1 MSSNELRKRKD
12 QASNF
17 VLYTTKEVLEKLY
30 TQTTLEEIGN
40 TVFDLITKIN
50 VNMKQI
56 LETGYE
62 NDRMIDFIKVF
73 SIDIEEQV
81 KAAIS
86 NNPVLSNSDDLN
98 KIEETGK
105 IIQEFREKWTKAMEE
120 CRNRLL
126 AGGATIENT
135 QNIPKNKLLDR
146 IEESQKFMLNY
157 ATLKV

>member
-1 MSSNELRKRKD
+1 
-12 QASNF
+12 
-17 VLYTTKEVLEKLY
+17 
-30 TQTTLEEIGN
+30 
-40 TVFDLITKIN
+40 
-50 VNMKQI
+50 MKQI

-120 CRNRLL
+120 FRNRLL

-135 QNIPKNKLLDR
+135 ENIPKNKLLDR

>member
-1 MSSNELRKRKD
+1 MSSNELRRRKD

-62 NDRMIDFIKVF
+62 NDRMIDFIKVL

-120 CRNRLL
+120 FRNRLL

-135 QNIPKNKLLDR
+135 ENIPKNKLLDR

>member
-1 MSSNELRKRKD
+1 MSSNELRRRKD

-50 VNMKQI
+50 LNMKQI

-120 CRNRLL
+120 FRNRLL

-135 QNIPKNKLLDR
+135 ENIPKNKLLDR